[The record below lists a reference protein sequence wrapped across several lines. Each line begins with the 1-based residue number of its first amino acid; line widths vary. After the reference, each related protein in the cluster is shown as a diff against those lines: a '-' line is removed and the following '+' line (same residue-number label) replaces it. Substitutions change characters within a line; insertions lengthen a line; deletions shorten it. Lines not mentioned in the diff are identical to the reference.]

1 MASRSVVVPA
11 PSTVRALGQAAL
23 SQLHPRMLALLVGPF
38 LLAGLV
44 WLLTTWLL
52 WTPITDWLRVVVVQG
67 WLGGLFGWQ
76 PARGGW
82 ADWIAPVMAVL
93 LIAPLIFATALVV
106 IGVFAM
112 PLVLRFIG
120 ARHYP
125 DVERR
130 ADALGV
136 RNLALGLWNGLSSFA
151 VFAVG
156 YVLTMPLWLIPPL
169 IVVVPWLWWSWL
181 TARVMRFDS
190 LSDHATPAER
200 AELILRER
208 RRYLG
213 LGMAVSLLNLVP
225 PLFLVTPVYGA
236 LVFAHHSLAA
246 LRALRA
252 ADPQSRIGSAS
263 GQPLTTQV
271 RS

>member
-1 MASRSVVVPA
+1 MIQSSVAVPA
-11 PSTVRALGQAAL
+11 LNPVRALGQAAL
-23 SQLHPRMLALLVGPF
+23 SQLHPRMLALLIGPF
-38 LLAGLV
+38 LLAGFV
-44 WLLTTWLL
+44 WLIAAWLL
-52 WTPITDWLRVVVVQG
+52 WTPITGWLRAVVVEG
-67 WLGGLFGWQ
+67 WIGGLFGWQ
-76 PARGGW
+76 PTSGGW
-82 ADWIAPVMAVL
+82 ADWIAPIIAAL
-93 LIAPLIFATALVV
+93 LIAPLIFTTALVV
-106 IGVFAM
+106 VGIFAM
-112 PLVLRFIG
+112 PLVLRFVG

-125 DVERR
+125 DIERR
-130 ADALGV
+130 ADALGARSLV
-136 RNLALGLWNGLSSFA
+136 LGAWNGLSSFA

-200 AELILRER
+200 AELIARER
-208 RRYLG
+208 RRYMG

-252 ADPQSRIGSAS
+252 AGPVIQSRHGVQLS
-263 GQPLTTQV
+263 GG
-271 RS
+271 